1 MKKILQDGK
10 KYMNTL
16 HLVVTSLCDRQCRW
30 CCNKQYDIKNLEYAT
45 DEDFRWAEMLCLTG
59 GEPFEYANP
68 CNLAK
73 YYKLRYRNIKYVIAY
88 SNAFELSEYLYNG
101 GKTYAI
107 DGINVS
113 VKDDDDLAYLR
124 SVVTNIYYL
133 PMNRIYDF
141 TGRAKDELAS
151 IMWDDGFKL
160 SCKHPFEIINRQ
172 WQENF
177 VPAPNCRFR
186 RGN

>member
-1 MKKILQDGK
+1 
-10 KYMNTL
+10 MNAL
-16 HLVVTSLCDRQCRW
+16 HLVVTSLCDRSCRW

-45 DEDFRWAEMLCLTG
+45 DEDFRWAKRLYLTG
-59 GEPFEYANP
+59 GEPFAYTNP

-73 YYKLRYRNIKYVIAY
+73 YYKLRYRNIEHVIVY
-88 SNAFELSEYLYNG
+88 SNAFELSEYLHSG
-101 GKTYAI
+101 GKIHAI

-113 VKDDDDLAYLR
+113 VKDDNDLAYLQ

-141 TGRAKDELAS
+141 TGKAKDELAS
-151 IMWDDGFKL
+151 IMEEGWGNL
-160 SCKHPFEIINRQ
+160 SCSRPFEIINRQ

-177 VPAPNCRFR
+177 VPAPNCRFK